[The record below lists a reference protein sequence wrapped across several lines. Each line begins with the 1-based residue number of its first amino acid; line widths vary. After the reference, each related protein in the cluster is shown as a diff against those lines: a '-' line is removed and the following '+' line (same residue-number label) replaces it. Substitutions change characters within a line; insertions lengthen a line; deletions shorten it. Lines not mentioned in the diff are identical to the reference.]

1 MNQVIQIVF
10 WIVTSLISA
19 LAFVLWSKLKTV
31 EEKAEKNEKNLADFK
46 THVAE
51 SYANKKDIEEMERRI
66 NEQLTNLGKRFEDGF
81 NMIYQQLL
89 KTKD

>member
-1 MNQVIQIVF
+1 MNEIMQVIF
-10 WIVTSLISA
+10 WIVASLITA
-19 LAFVLWSKLKTV
+19 LAFVLWNKLKSV
-31 EEKAEKNEKNLADFK
+31 EDKAEKNESELAKFK

-51 SYANKKDIEEMERRI
+51 TYANKKDIEEMERRI

-89 KTKD
+89 NKD